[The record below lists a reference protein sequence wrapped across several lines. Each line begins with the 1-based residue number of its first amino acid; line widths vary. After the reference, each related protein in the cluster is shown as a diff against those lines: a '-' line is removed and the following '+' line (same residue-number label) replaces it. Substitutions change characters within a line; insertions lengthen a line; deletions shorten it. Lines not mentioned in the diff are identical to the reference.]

1 MTSKPSN
8 RSFATCKPPACSP
21 RPNGP
26 PEKESKMPLPEL
38 LAEANQWIDEGLDA
52 STGPECITSSFQ
64 SECVVLVHML
74 IAKRP
79 RIPVL
84 FLDTGYHFP
93 ETYEYRDRIAAEWN
107 LNLINLKP
115 ELTVAEQETKFG
127 ILYQSAPDRC

>member
-38 LAEANQWIDEGLDA
+38 LAEANQWIDEGLNA

-64 SECVVLVHML
+64 AECVALVHLL
-74 IAKRP
+74 IARQP

-93 ETYEYRDRIAAEWN
+93 ATYAYRDQLAAEWN
-107 LNLINLKP
+107 LNLVNLTPKQ
-115 ELTVAEQETKFG
+115 TVPEQESQFG
-127 ILYQSAPDRC
+127 LLYHTQP